1 MTLVAPHLFKTY
13 FEWDLT
19 IYMGFLAALG
29 LWVRELMR
37 RQRYRF
43 LAAPILLIGAVSF
56 ADLFAFQE
64 YSSEG
69 VLTRTRNFF
78 GTLLVRDMDPGT
90 PNERMILKH
99 GAITHGIQ
107 YVEPKRR
114 GEPPSYYTEFSGVGR
129 AMNFYHGREQA
140 PALSPDAEAIADGA
154 EKVTETNGALIE
166 KMQGLEDGGR
176 LSVVGDGGANAAGK
190 KPVRIGVVGL
200 GAGSLASYAAPG
212 DFISFYEIN
221 DQVIEIAENGSWFTF
236 LPDCKARGAKYDLRP
251 GDARLTLEHELK
263 AGEPQ
268 HYDVLALDAFS
279 GDAIPAHLLTE
290 QAFEIYMQ
298 HLASTESSGRDST
311 SRDGA
316 IAIHITNHYVDL
328 EPVVRALAEKFG
340 LKTVRVETPAM
351 TDKGLFHSD
360 WMVLTKNEGL
370 IAALAPFARPDP
382 TPAEKRKPAILW
394 TDDKNN
400 LFDVLK

>member
-1 MTLVAPHLFKTY
+1 M
-13 FEWDLT
+13 
-19 IYMGFLAALG
+19 
-29 LWVRELMR
+29 
-37 RQRYRF
+37 
-43 LAAPILLIGAVSF
+43 
-56 ADLFAFQE
+56 
-64 YSSEG
+64 
-69 VLTRTRNFF
+69 
-78 GTLLVRDMDPGT
+78 
-90 PNERMILKH
+90 
-99 GAITHGIQ
+99 
-107 YVEPKRR
+107 
-114 GEPPSYYTEFSGVGR
+114 
-129 AMNFYHGREQA
+129 QA
-140 PALSPDAEAIADGA
+140 
-154 EKVTETNGALIE
+154 
-166 KMQGLEDGGR
+166 LEDGGR
-176 LSVVGDGGANAAGK
+176 MSEVGVGGANQAGK

-221 DQVIEIAENGSWFTF
+221 DQVIEIAKNGKWFTF
-236 LPDCKARGAKYDLRP
+236 LPDCEARGAKYDLRP

-263 AGEPQ
+263 DGAPQ
-268 HYDVLALDAFS
+268 HYDMLVLDAFS

-298 HLASTESSGRDST
+298 HLASVDSSGRN
-311 SRDGA
+311 GA

-351 TDKGLFHSD
+351 TDKGLFHAD

-370 IAALAPFARPDP
+370 LAALSPFARPDP
-382 TPAEKRKPAILW
+382 TPEAKRKPAILW